1 MNAELF
7 LIDLYKEKINMR
19 IIEPN
24 VREIKETDLLKKIEM
39 IGRTCYKSNNLIK
52 EGSAEKFV
60 RGLSTSKHYAMLEHG
75 IVHFYITDVL

>member
-52 EGSAEKFV
+52 
-60 RGLSTSKHYAMLEHG
+60 
-75 IVHFYITDVL
+75 